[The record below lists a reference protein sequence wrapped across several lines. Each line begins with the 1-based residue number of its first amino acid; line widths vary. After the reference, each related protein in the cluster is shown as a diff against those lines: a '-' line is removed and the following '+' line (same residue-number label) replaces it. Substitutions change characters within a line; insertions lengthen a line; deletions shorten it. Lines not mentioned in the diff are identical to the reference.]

1 MQQPVH
7 LPDFIPEDLL
17 QAYGE
22 DARRSVSCHTAS
34 RSPGAA
40 GVPAS
45 SGPRPTSAESVS
57 SRRRRQDLTAAV
69 IIALPGAVLLSVLWA
84 WLAVTTDDLIWWFP
98 AMGGLA
104 TVAVL
109 AATVWRALA
118 RRGGTARQTIAA
130 DLPPARL
137 HHAHDA
143 S

>member
-7 LPDFIPEDLL
+7 LPDFIPEDLQ

-40 GVPAS
+40 GVPPA
-45 SGPRPTSAESVS
+45 SGPWPTSAESIR
-57 SRRRRQDLTAAV
+57 SRRHRQDLTAAV

-98 AMGGLA
+98 AVGGLT

-118 RRGGTARQTIAA
+118 RHGRTARQRIAT
-130 DLPPARL
+130 DLPSMRL

>member
-7 LPDFIPEDLL
+7 LPDFIPEDLQ

-22 DARRSVSCHTAS
+22 DARRSVRCHTAS
-34 RSPGAA
+34 RSPVAA
-40 GVPAS
+40 AVPPAS
-45 SGPRPTSAESVS
+45 DSQPASAESVR

-98 AMGGLA
+98 AVGGLT

-118 RRGGTARQTIAA
+118 RHGHPSKA
-130 DLPPARL
+130 
-137 HHAHDA
+137 
-143 S
+143 